1 MAINEK
7 ELNDYPKP
15 IFFEATKKILDQMK
29 KCICQIID
37 GANRG
42 TGFFAKLFI
51 NGKLVKVFITNN
63 HVINKHYLETK
74 KEIIINIYDKPK
86 EIKIKGKVFI
96 TEEENDV
103 TIIEV
108 SEKEEIYDY
117 LELDDYI
124 FHENRINEY
133 IGNSVYLLQYP
144 SYNGIQK
151 LAVSY
156 GIIKGSDEKKKFNFQ
171 HYCCTNYGSSGSP
184 ILNINNN
191 KIIGIHTKRAEKN
204 NYNYGTFLIYALN
217 QFIEAYKSKN
227 FNKVNIIDATRN
239 INKTY
244 KYYNNNKNVNS
255 GLARYRIRK
264 SNSPTQNISDNY
276 QSKINTET
284 KRSTSQNSKTRKPP
298 NNKIVNMSNDKKEE
312 GGSIIKK
319 EIQFDIQAEIQ
330 FNIKAV
336 IQSNIKKEEAKPII
350 KKEIQFNIQAVIK
363 PNIKKEEAKPII
375 KKEIQFNIQA
385 VIKPNIK
392 IEEAIK
398 NEEAQPNIKE
408 IRPVVRK
415 KIIQPIIHEVIR
427 SNNQTVQQIIEKEIQ
442 NKIQPIIHKV
452 IQSNIQ
458 KLNMPNINK
467 EETQSI
473 NKEVIKQ
480 NNKKVIKSDVLTDIK
495 SNINTKCSIIKTKVI
510 PYINKN
516 ESKLNLKP
524 VIQSISIQNEIKT
537 NHKQEPVQPKIN
549 PIEAKSNSQKVIP
562 SIIQKEIPSNFP
574 IIKDQYDFHKVNN
587 SNIHIEEIP
596 KIPQII
602 PKVIQQD
609 LQPINLHD
617 IQSVFQEGEAQSN
630 INKQILRNSPKIQK
644 IVQQIIIN
652 NIQNVFIE
660 EIQPIIIEIIQP
672 LYYINKKQFINNS
685 KSIPISSKN
694 KNILEYPLN
703 DMNKK
708 YLQNI
713 DLSYIEMQFRNTE
726 QEYLKNDNAILEKS
740 TTRGQ
745 PIYEPTNYN
754 NNDIIVKNNLSRN
767 PNVINEILPQ
777 QIKIIEYTKKI
788 KYAFHK
794 YIEIILIEDNSI

>member
-63 HVINKHYLETK
+63 HIINKYYLETK

-133 IGNSVYLLQYP
+133 IGNSVYVLQYP
-144 SYNGIQK
+144 SYNDIQK

-156 GIIKGSDEKKKFNFQ
+156 GIIKDSDKEKKFNFQ

-264 SNSPTQNISDNY
+264 SNSPTQNIPDNY

-298 NNKIVNMSNDKKEE
+298 NTKTVNMSNDKKEE
-312 GGSIIKK
+312 GVSIIKK

-330 FNIKAV
+330 FNIQAV
-336 IQSNIKKEEAKPII
+336 IQPNIKKEEAKPII
-350 KKEIQFNIQAVIK
+350 KKEIQFNIQAVIQ
-363 PNIKKEEAKPII
+363 PNIKKEESKPII

-398 NEEAQPNIKE
+398 NEEAQPNIEKE
-408 IRPVVRK
+408 
-415 KIIQPIIHEVIR
+415 IQPII
-427 SNNQTVQQIIEKEIQ
+427 QK
-442 NKIQPIIHKV
+442 KIQPIVREVIQSDAQTVIQQIVEGEIRPIVRSKIRPIILKE

-458 KLNMPNINK
+458 NVNMPNINK

-480 NNKKVIKSDVLTDIK
+480 NNQKVIKSDVLT
-495 SNINTKCSIIKTKVI
+495 
-510 PYINKN
+510 PYIKKN
-516 ESKLNLKP
+516 EGKLNLKP
-524 VIQSISIQNEIKT
+524 VIQPISNQNEIKT

-574 IIKDQYDFHKVNN
+574 IIKDQYDFHKVN
-587 SNIHIEEIP
+587 SPDIHIEEIP
-596 KIPQII
+596 EIPQII

-630 INKQILRNSPKIQK
+630 INKKILPNSPKIQK

-726 QEYLKNDNAILEKS
+726 QEYLKNDNAILEKR

-754 NNDIIVKNNLSRN
+754 NNDIIVKNNPSRN

>member
-1 MAINEK
+1 MIQS
-7 ELNDYPKP
+7 D
-15 IFFEATKKILDQMK
+15 DQ
-29 KCICQIID
+29 
-37 GANRG
+37 
-42 TGFFAKLFI
+42 T
-51 NGKLVKVFITNN
+51 
-63 HVINKHYLETK
+63 
-74 KEIIINIYDKPK
+74 
-86 EIKIKGKVFI
+86 
-96 TEEENDV
+96 
-103 TIIEV
+103 
-108 SEKEEIYDY
+108 
-117 LELDDYI
+117 
-124 FHENRINEY
+124 
-133 IGNSVYLLQYP
+133 
-144 SYNGIQK
+144 
-151 LAVSY
+151 
-156 GIIKGSDEKKKFNFQ
+156 
-171 HYCCTNYGSSGSP
+171 
-184 ILNINNN
+184 
-191 KIIGIHTKRAEKN
+191 
-204 NYNYGTFLIYALN
+204 
-217 QFIEAYKSKN
+217 
-227 FNKVNIIDATRN
+227 
-239 INKTY
+239 
-244 KYYNNNKNVNS
+244 
-255 GLARYRIRK
+255 
-264 SNSPTQNISDNY
+264 
-276 QSKINTET
+276 
-284 KRSTSQNSKTRKPP
+284 
-298 NNKIVNMSNDKKEE
+298 
-312 GGSIIKK
+312 
-319 EIQFDIQAEIQ
+319 
-330 FNIKAV
+330 V
-336 IQSNIKKEEAKPII
+336 IQQIVEG
-350 KKEIQFNIQAVIK
+350 
-363 PNIKKEEAKPII
+363 
-375 KKEIQFNIQA
+375 
-385 VIKPNIK
+385 
-392 IEEAIK
+392 
-398 NEEAQPNIKE
+398 E
-408 IRPVVRK
+408 IRPIVRS
-415 KIIQPIIHEVIR
+415 KIRPIIL
-427 SNNQTVQQIIEKEIQ
+427 KE
-442 NKIQPIIHKV
+442 

-458 KLNMPNINK
+458 NVNMPNINK

-480 NNKKVIKSDVLTDIK
+480 NNQKVIKSDVLTDIK
-495 SNINTKCSIIKTKVI
+495 SNINTKCPIIKIKVI

-524 VIQSISIQNEIKT
+524 VIQPISNQNEIKT

-596 KIPQII
+596 EIPQII

-630 INKQILRNSPKIQK
+630 INKQILPNSPKIQK

-726 QEYLKNDNAILEKS
+726 KEYLKNDNAILEKR

-754 NNDIIVKNNLSRN
+754 NNDIIVKNNPSRN

>member
-63 HVINKHYLETK
+63 HIINKYYLETK

-103 TIIEV
+103 IIIEV

-156 GIIKGSDEKKKFNFQ
+156 GIIKDSDEKKKFNFQ

-184 ILNINNN
+184 ILKINNN

-204 NYNYGTFLIYALN
+204 NYNFGTFLIYALN

-264 SNSPTQNISDNY
+264 TNSPTQNIPDNY

-298 NNKIVNMSNDKKEE
+298 NTKTVNMSNDKKEE
-312 GGSIIKK
+312 SVSIIKK

-336 IQSNIKKEEAKPII
+336 IQ
-350 KKEIQFNIQAVIK
+350 
-363 PNIKKEEAKPII
+363 PNIKKEESKPII

-398 NEEAQPNIKE
+398 NEEAQPNIEKE

-480 NNKKVIKSDVLTDIK
+480 NNQKEIKSDVLTDIR
-495 SNINTKCSIIKTKVI
+495 SNINTKCSIIKTKII

-516 ESKLNLKP
+516 EGKLNLKP
-524 VIQSISIQNEIKT
+524 VIQPISNQNEIKT
-537 NHKQEPVQPKIN
+537 NHKKEPVQPKIN

-596 KIPQII
+596 EIPQII

-617 IQSVFQEGEAQSN
+617 IQPVVQEGEAQSN
-630 INKQILRNSPKIQK
+630 INKKINQNSPKIQK

-726 QEYLKNDNAILEKS
+726 QEYLKNDNAILEKR

>member
-51 NGKLVKVFITNN
+51 NGKLVKIFITNN
-63 HVINKHYLETK
+63 HVINKYYLETK
-74 KEIIINIYDKPK
+74 KEINIIIYDKPK

-133 IGNSVYLLQYP
+133 IGNSVYVLQYP
-144 SYNGIQK
+144 SYNDIQK

-156 GIIKGSDEKKKFNFQ
+156 GIIKDSDEKKKFNFQ

-184 ILNINNN
+184 ILKINNN

-264 SNSPTQNISDNY
+264 TNSPTQNIPDNY

-298 NNKIVNMSNDKKEE
+298 NTKTVNMSNDKKEE
-312 GGSIIKK
+312 GVSIIKK
-319 EIQFDIQAEIQ
+319 EIQFDIQA
-330 FNIKAV
+330 
-336 IQSNIKKEEAKPII
+336 
-350 KKEIQFNIQAVIK
+350 
-363 PNIKKEEAKPII
+363 
-375 KKEIQFNIQA
+375 EIQFNIQA

-398 NEEAQPNIKE
+398 NEEAQPNIEKE

-458 KLNMPNINK
+458 NVNMPNINK

-480 NNKKVIKSDVLTDIK
+480 NK
-495 SNINTKCSIIKTKVI
+495 
-510 PYINKN
+510 
-516 ESKLNLKP
+516 
-524 VIQSISIQNEIKT
+524 
-537 NHKQEPVQPKIN
+537 PVQPKIN
-549 PIEAKSNSQKVIP
+549 PIEVKSNSQKVIP

-574 IIKDQYDFHKVNN
+574 IIKDQYDFNKVNN

-630 INKQILRNSPKIQK
+630 INKQILPNSPKIQK

>member
-63 HVINKHYLETK
+63 HIINKYYLETK

-144 SYNGIQK
+144 SYNDIQK

-156 GIIKGSDEKKKFNFQ
+156 GIIKDSDKEKKFNFQ

-204 NYNYGTFLIYALN
+204 NYNFGTFLIYALN

-264 SNSPTQNISDNY
+264 TNSPTQNIPDNY

-298 NNKIVNMSNDKKEE
+298 NTKTVNMSNDKKEE
-312 GGSIIKK
+312 GVSIIKK

-336 IQSNIKKEEAKPII
+336 IQSNIKKEESKPII
-350 KKEIQFNIQAVIK
+350 KKEIQFNIQAVI
-363 PNIKKEEAKPII
+363 
-375 KKEIQFNIQA
+375 Q
-385 VIKPNIK
+385 PNIK

-398 NEEAQPNIKE
+398 NEEAQPNIEKE
-408 IRPVVRK
+408 
-415 KIIQPIIHEVIR
+415 IQPIIQKKIQPIVREVIQ
-427 SNNQTVQQIIEKEIQ
+427 SDDQTVIQQIVEGEIRPIVRS
-442 NKIQPIIHKV
+442 KIRPIIHKV

-458 KLNMPNINK
+458 NVIMPNINK

-480 NNKKVIKSDVLTDIK
+480 NNQKVIKSDVLT
-495 SNINTKCSIIKTKVI
+495 
-510 PYINKN
+510 PYIKKN
-516 ESKLNLKP
+516 EGKLNLKP

-630 INKQILRNSPKIQK
+630 INKQILPNSPKIQK

-660 EIQPIIIEIIQP
+660 EIQPTIIEIIQP

-685 KSIPISSKN
+685 KSIPVSSKN

-726 QEYLKNDNAILEKS
+726 QEYLKNDNAILEKR

>member
-63 HVINKHYLETK
+63 HVINKYYLETK

-144 SYNGIQK
+144 SYNDIQK

-156 GIIKGSDEKKKFNFQ
+156 GIIKDSDEKKKFNFQ

-184 ILNINNN
+184 ILKINNN

-204 NYNYGTFLIYALN
+204 NYNFGTFLIYALN

-264 SNSPTQNISDNY
+264 TNSPTQNIPDNY

-284 KRSTSQNSKTRKPP
+284 ERSTSQNSKTRKPP

-312 GGSIIKK
+312 GVSIIKK

-330 FNIKAV
+330 FNIQAV
-336 IQSNIKKEEAKPII
+336 IQSNIKKEESKAII
-350 KKEIQFNIQAVIK
+350 KKEIQFNIQAVIQ
-363 PNIKKEEAKPII
+363 PNIKKEESKPII
-375 KKEIQFNIQA
+375 KKEIQFNIKA
-385 VIKPNIK
+385 VIQPNIK

-398 NEEAQPNIKE
+398 NEEAQPNIEKE
-408 IRPVVRK
+408 
-415 KIIQPIIHEVIR
+415 IQPIIQKKIQPIVREVIQ
-427 SNNQTVQQIIEKEIQ
+427 SDEQTVIQQIVEGEIRPIIRS
-442 NKIQPIIHKV
+442 KIRPIIHKV
-452 IQSNIQ
+452 IQSNIRNV
-458 KLNMPNINK
+458 NMPDINK

-480 NNKKVIKSDVLTDIK
+480 NK
-495 SNINTKCSIIKTKVI
+495 
-510 PYINKN
+510 
-516 ESKLNLKP
+516 
-524 VIQSISIQNEIKT
+524 
-537 NHKQEPVQPKIN
+537 PVQPKIN
-549 PIEAKSNSQKVIP
+549 PIEVKSNSQKVIP

-574 IIKDQYDFHKVNN
+574 IIKDQYDFHKVN
-587 SNIHIEEIP
+587 SPDIHIEEIP
-596 KIPQII
+596 EIPQII
-602 PKVIQQD
+602 PKVIQQN
-609 LQPINLHD
+609 LQPINLSD
-617 IQSVFQEGEAQSN
+617 IQPVVQEGETQSN
-630 INKQILRNSPKIQK
+630 INKQILPNSPKIQK

-672 LYYINKKQFINNS
+672 LYYIKKKQFINNS

-726 QEYLKNDNAILEKS
+726 QEYLKNDNAILEKR

>member
-63 HVINKHYLETK
+63 HVINKYYLETK

-156 GIIKGSDEKKKFNFQ
+156 GIIKDSDKEKKFNFQ

-184 ILNINNN
+184 ILKINNN

-264 SNSPTQNISDNY
+264 TNSPTQNIPDNY

-298 NNKIVNMSNDKKEE
+298 NTKTVNMSNDKKEE
-312 GGSIIKK
+312 GVSIIKK

-336 IQSNIKKEEAKPII
+336 IQ
-350 KKEIQFNIQAVIK
+350 
-363 PNIKKEEAKPII
+363 PNIKKEESKPII

-398 NEEAQPNIKE
+398 NEEAQPNIEKE
-408 IRPVVRK
+408 
-415 KIIQPIIHEVIR
+415 IQPIIQKKIQPIVREVIQ
-427 SNNQTVQQIIEKEIQ
+427 SDAQTVIQQIVEGEIRPIVRS
-442 NKIQPIIHKV
+442 KIRPIIHKV

-458 KLNMPNINK
+458 NVIMQDINK

-480 NNKKVIKSDVLTDIK
+480 NNQKVIKSDVLTDIK

-516 ESKLNLKP
+516 EGKLNLKP
-524 VIQSISIQNEIKT
+524 VIQPISNQNEIKT

-549 PIEAKSNSQKVIP
+549 PIEVKSNSQKVIS

-596 KIPQII
+596 EIPQII

-630 INKQILRNSPKIQK
+630 INKQILPNSPKIQK

>member
-63 HVINKHYLETK
+63 HVINKYYLETK
-74 KEIIINIYDKPK
+74 KEIIINIYDKQK
-86 EIKIKGKVFI
+86 KIKIKGKVFI

-133 IGNSVYLLQYP
+133 IGNSVYILQYP

-156 GIIKGSDEKKKFNFQ
+156 GIIKDSDKEKKFNFQ

-264 SNSPTQNISDNY
+264 TNSPTQNIPDNY

-298 NNKIVNMSNDKKEE
+298 NTKTVNMSNDKKEE
-312 GGSIIKK
+312 GVSIIKK

-330 FNIKAV
+330 FNIQAV
-336 IQSNIKKEEAKPII
+336 IQ
-350 KKEIQFNIQAVIK
+350 

-398 NEEAQPNIKE
+398 NEEAQQPN
-408 IRPVVRK
+408 
-415 KIIQPIIHEVIR
+415 
-427 SNNQTVQQIIEKEIQ
+427 IEKEIQ
-442 NKIQPIIHKV
+442 PIIQKKIQPIVREVIQSDDQTVIQQIVEGEIRPIVRSKIRPIIHKV

-458 KLNMPNINK
+458 NVNMPNINK

-480 NNKKVIKSDVLTDIK
+480 NNQKVIKSDVLT
-495 SNINTKCSIIKTKVI
+495 
-510 PYINKN
+510 PYIKKN
-516 ESKLNLKP
+516 EGKLNLKP

-549 PIEAKSNSQKVIP
+549 PIEVKSNSQKVIP

-596 KIPQII
+596 EIPQII

-630 INKQILRNSPKIQK
+630 INKQILPNSPKIQK

-726 QEYLKNDNAILEKS
+726 QEYLKNDNAILEKR